1 MIRSLLFL
9 PGPAAGCHRNLL
21 HMSLLCR
28 WWNGREGGTHAA
40 RRSNGQR
47 LARSAAKAGWLSDD
61 DTNQSDQH
69 TKYVDGLMRVQH
81 PSILATTSAKMM
93 IAWLVVLAVL
103 LYVFRALSR
112 PQVDGEPAAA
122 AQEEP
127 TVVPAEV
134 CDPRPTLAS

>member
-1 MIRSLLFL
+1 MVE
-9 PGPAAGCHRNLL
+9 
-21 HMSLLCR
+21 
-28 WWNGREGGTHAA
+28 WEGGGNPCRQAVK
-40 RRSNGQR
+40 
-47 LARSAAKAGWLSDD
+47 RSAIGMFRSDSCWLSDD

-81 PSILATTSAKMM
+81 PSILASTSANMM

-112 PQVDGEPAAA
+112 PQVGGEPAAA
-122 AQEEP
+122 AQEKP
-127 TVVPAEV
+127 TAVPTEV